1 MCNLVISGRMTAG
14 MSKWH
19 YEGCIWL
26 CLVQSVTALSTE
38 LRWQAVVAVSLSMQ
52 AMVFAVVLLRFDWDK
67 EVERAQALVAT
78 HADKEQD
85 GVLVG
90 DQIHA
95 EDGLQEPLLSN
106 SV

>member
-1 MCNLVISGRMTAG
+1 MTA
-14 MSKWH
+14 KTREWQC
-19 YEGCIWL
+19 EGCICL
-26 CLVQSVTALSTE
+26 CPVDCTE
-38 LRWQAVVAVSLSMQ
+38 YGTKLQAVVAAVSLSVQ
-52 AMVFAVVLLRFDWDK
+52 AMVFAVVLLRFDWNK